1 MIAIVRTN
9 VVWDLYGKY
18 RDECAGMQVWLLTR
32 SQRRESGCCMLGDDR
47 SGQRVWMGPEWRDD
61 PRQGDWRAYFGDVV
75 DLVCPDAESRGPRYG
90 YSAEPHAG
98 REVRGGGRHADR
110 HGKRRRGGSGNR
122 NGVAALTAAAVVG
135 TGVGAGVLGVVPFMA
150 PAATSPGV
158 TTSTHAPPAPSRS
171 ASGASVQHQTGYVG
185 KHRKAAAVQSSAPA
199 HLGTQAAASPAGSA
213 PSSDVTYAQASAGRS
228 SAAGSYQGGTS
239 SSAPAVS
246 QPAAPH
252 SASPEPQG
260 GSGTAAGRGG
270 GTPASTGTSAG
281 GGSASTSSGGTSSTS
296 GGSSGGGTSS
306 TSGGTASGG
315 QGVVGGL
322 VGGVTG
328 LVGGLL

>member
-1 MIAIVRTN
+1 
-9 VVWDLYGKY
+9 
-18 RDECAGMQVWLLTR
+18 
-32 SQRRESGCCMLGDDR
+32 MLGDDR
-47 SGQRVWMGPEWRDD
+47 PGQRVWMGPGWRDD
-61 PRQGDWRAYFGDVV
+61 PREGDWCGYFGDVV
-75 DLVCPDAESRGPRYG
+75 DLICPDAQSRGARYS

-98 REVRGGGRHADR
+98 QQVRDGGRHVDR
-110 HGKRRRGGSGNR
+110 HGKGRRGGSGNR

-158 TTSTHAPPAPSRS
+158 PTSAHALAAPSRS
-171 ASGASVQHQTGYVG
+171 ASGASAQHQTGYVG
-185 KHRKAAAVQSSAPA
+185 KHRKAAVAQSSAPA

-213 PSSDVTYAQASAGRS
+213 PSSAVTYAQASAGRS
-228 SAAGSYQGGTS
+228 SAAGSTQSGTS
-239 SSAPAVS
+239 SSASAVS

-252 SASPEPQG
+252 SVSPEPQG
-260 GSGTAAGRGG
+260 GG

-281 GGSASTSSGGTSSTS
+281 GGSASTST
-296 GGSSGGGTSS
+296 
-306 TSGGTASGG
+306 TSGGTTSGG

>member
-1 MIAIVRTN
+1 MR
-9 VVWDLYGKY
+9 
-18 RDECAGMQVWLLTR
+18 
-32 SQRRESGCCMLGDDR
+32 GDDR
-47 SGQRVWMGPEWRDD
+47 SGHRVWNGPEWRDD
-61 PRQGDWRAYFGDVV
+61 PRQGDWRGYFDDVV
-75 DLVCPDAESRGPRYG
+75 DLVCPDTQSRGQRYG

-98 REVRGGGRHADR
+98 REVRSGGRHVDR
-110 HGKRRRGGSGNR
+110 HAKRRPGGSGHRNGGSGHR

-158 TTSTHAPPAPSRS
+158 TTSAHAPAAPSRS

-213 PSSDVTYAQASAGRS
+213 PSSAVTYPQGSAGRS
-228 SAAGSYQGGTS
+228 SAAGSHQGGTS
-239 SSAPAVS
+239 SPASAVS
-246 QPAAPH
+246 QPATPH
-252 SASPEPQG
+252 SASPAPQG
-260 GSGTAAGRGG
+260 GSGTAAGSGG
-270 GTPASTGTSAG
+270 KPASTGTSTG
-281 GGSASTSSGGTSSTS
+281 QGSTSTSSGGTT
-296 GGSSGGGTSS
+296 S
-306 TSGGTASGG
+306 TSGGTTSGG

-328 LVGGLL
+328 LVGGIL